1 MDKKRLML
9 TLKVMMIMDI
19 LMKQHHKEILDLLM
33 KQRAQTGSQSVGPN
47 DVGNVSGLES
57 ILNDAV
63 PDNINTM
70 TGYGPPRQD
79 RSLHTRA
86 TSSATPVANM
96 TPVDPNTP
104 LQAALQRAHELLDTG
119 NIRAVRGQFGVPGPF
134 TRTENTE
141 DNGKEHDAFLCS
153 EITDDERNMEYFETF
168 MAQSMHEEI
177 QMKDMTEHEHEHLH
191 RGQEEWQKLLK
202 TNSVKIISGREATR
216 IKEEKI
222 KKDRILK
229 SRYVKTRK
237 PDPLFP
243 DETIIKHRWVIKGYL
258 DPDLELLQ
266 RRWLTCTEYW
276 NPTELLPDLRGVQSS
291 VKFGAPQSPW
301 KHTPFVRTVSEMW
314 HCCIW
319 GLCMHIG
326 AHTIPNANHSP
337 WRLLIKC
344 HRSRQTCVGVAWL
357 SCLLQDANSWPR
369 NASLHMQS
377 VLGS

>member
-1 MDKKRLML
+1 MLNLEPGLAMATRCSDVHLNDRGAHTFTDMSREPKPDSSEVVEDDREVFAPKRGR
-9 TLKVMMIMDI
+9 TDGQEEADVDI
-19 LMKQHHKEILDLLM
+19 EGDDDNGHLDETAP
-33 KQRAQTGSQSVGPN
+33 QGNSGSIDEAEAQTGSQSVGPN

-216 IKEEKI
+216 IKEEK
-222 KKDRILK
+222 KDRILK
-229 SRYVKTRK
+229 SRYVKTQK

-266 RRWLTCTEYW
+266 DDWHVRNIETL
-276 NPTELLPDLRGVQSS
+276 QSYCQTSEACRAPSNS
-291 VKFGAPQSPW
+291 VRHKA
-301 KHTPFVRTVSEMW
+301 
-314 HCCIW
+314 
-319 GLCMHIG
+319 
-326 AHTIPNANHSP
+326 
-337 WRLLIKC
+337 
-344 HRSRQTCVGVAWL
+344 
-357 SCLLQDANSWPR
+357 
-369 NASLHMQS
+369 
-377 VLGS
+377 LGSTHHSYARCLKCDTVVFEVCACT

>member
-1 MDKKRLML
+1 MLNLEPGLAMATRCSDVHLNDRGAHTFTDMSREPKPDSSEVVEDDREVFAPKRGR
-9 TLKVMMIMDI
+9 TDGQEEADVDI
-19 LMKQHHKEILDLLM
+19 EGDDDNGHLDETAP
-33 KQRAQTGSQSVGPN
+33 QGNSGSIDEAEAQTGSQSVGPN

-63 PDNINTM
+63 PNNINTM
-70 TGYGPPRQD
+70 TGYGPARQD

-216 IKEEKI
+216 IKEEK
-222 KKDRILK
+222 KDRILK

-266 RRWLTCTEYW
+266 
-276 NPTELLPDLRGVQSS
+276 D
-291 VKFGAPQSPW
+291 
-301 KHTPFVRTVSEMW
+301 
-314 HCCIW
+314 
-319 GLCMHIG
+319 
-326 AHTIPNANHSP
+326 
-337 WRLLIKC
+337 
-344 HRSRQTCVGVAWL
+344 
-357 SCLLQDANSWPR
+357 D
-369 NASLHMQS
+369 
-377 VLGS
+377 